1 MASSVFRYSGVPDAI
16 HDDKSN
22 KKNNT
27 LQIFQDNFV
36 AHGEV
41 TPSRDKKRKDSF
53 CPPLDFP

>member
-41 TPSRDKKRKDSF
+41 TLSRDKKKDSF
-53 CPPLDFP
+53 CSPLVFP